1 MSQSTS
7 ARAPISGADGSVL
20 ALALA
25 VLLAGIVGDASARAQ
40 GNDRSAPTG
49 GRSALMGNTGVAL
62 ARDGAAPFINP
73 ATIVGIDDQRLAFS
87 VNFFTYSIRHFSHWH
102 QPGPVDA
109 SKFGNVALGTAGDS
123 STRFQ
128 ALPSTL
134 CLFFTL
140 SGITPLGDDDAP
152 EPGAPKGRQ
161 KLAFCLGTLESDS
174 VNLTALQF
182 HGATSA
188 GSTSQIESIARNWNR
203 IYVGPTYGIELT
215 DHLALGLSLH
225 GVVTADTFVVEGS
238 SISTLVGGT
247 AVQTGL
253 GTSGYAYS
261 FDLLAN
267 VGATYKIGKL
277 TLGADGQ
284 LPSLHGLGKLRV
296 TAQDDTGGTG
306 GTSDLETATG
316 SFQAPPPIRLAV
328 GAGYEWPRLTVEVD
342 GSLEFPWSTA
352 LSSNLNVTSLHVAN
366 GAATQTS
373 GAATYSVG
381 TRTMVNAAVGAE
393 YFVKP
398 SFSLIGGAYSNISA
412 IGPLHASE
420 SVGNLV
426 QARTNHVGLA
436 FGIGSYGHS
445 ADVLIGTQLD
455 FGWGD
460 ALVVNPYVTPNDW
473 TVIGTQV
480 YSALLVLAGTTDL
493 RAIGHAVEK
502 IEKAVTTGNPDNA
515 APPAPL
521 PGRQPPPS
529 DVPIPTPKKEPP
541 PAPRDAPSPQR
552 PPQAAPR

>member
-1 MSQSTS
+1 MFLPRSLV
-7 ARAPISGADGSVL
+7 APVI
-20 ALALA
+20 ALAALTGSPRG
-25 VLLAGIVGDASARAQ
+25 VRAQ

-73 ATIVGIDDQRLAFS
+73 ATIVVIDDQRLAFS
-87 VNFFTYSIRHFSHWH
+87 VNFFTYSLRHFSHWN

-109 SKFGNVALGTAGDS
+109 SKFGSVALDTSGDS

-140 SGITPLGDDDAP
+140 SGITPLGDDNAP
-152 EPGAPKGRQ
+152 PPGTPRGRQ

-182 HGATSA
+182 HGQTSA
-188 GSTSQIESIARNWNR
+188 GSTSQIESIARSWNR
-203 IYVGPTYGIELT
+203 IYVGPTYGVELT
-215 DHLALGLSLH
+215 DHLALGMSLH
-225 GVVTADTFVVEGS
+225 GVVTSDSFVVDGS
-238 SISTLVGGT
+238 SIATLVGGT
-247 AVQTGL
+247 AIQSGL
-253 GTSGYAYS
+253 GTEGYAYS

-267 VGATYKIGKL
+267 VGATYKIGSL

-284 LPSLHGLGKLRV
+284 LPSVHGVGKLQV
-296 TAQDDTGGTG
+296 TAHDDTSGMSGS
-306 GTSDLETATG
+306 SDLDTASG
-316 SFQAPPPIRLAV
+316 SFRAPPPIRLAV
-328 GAGYEWPRLTVEVD
+328 GAGYEWSRLTVEVD

-352 LSSNLNVTSLHVAN
+352 LSSTLDVRSTHLAN
-366 GAATQTS
+366 GVVTTSAATQTY
-373 GAATYSVG
+373 TVG
-381 TRTMVNAAVGAE
+381 TRSMVNAAMGAE
-393 YFVKP
+393 YFVRP
-398 SFSLIGGAYSNISA
+398 SFSLIGGAYSNLSA
-412 IGPLHASE
+412 IHPLEPAQ

-426 QARTNHVGLA
+426 QARTNHLGLS

-455 FGWGD
+455 FGWGE
-460 ALVVNPYVTPNDW
+460 ALVVNPYVSPNDW

-480 YSALLVLAGTTDL
+480 YSALLILAGTTDL

-515 APPAPL
+515 APP
-521 PGRQPPPS
+521 PPS
-529 DVPIPTPKKEPP
+529 KAQPSEVPIPTPEKEPP
-541 PAPRDAPSPQR
+541 ITPPAAPEIPSAEPSPQR

>member
-1 MSQSTS
+1 MSS
-7 ARAPISGADGSVL
+7 ALRPRSLLAASV
-20 ALALA
+20 ALAGL
-25 VLLAGIVGDASARAQ
+25 VGVGRDARAQ

-87 VNFFTYSIRHFSHWH
+87 VNFFTYSLRHFSRWNE
-102 QPGPVDA
+102 PGPVDP
-109 SKFGNVALGTAGDS
+109 SKFGNVALDTPSDS

-152 EPGAPKGRQ
+152 APGARKGRQ

-182 HGATSA
+182 HGQTSA
-188 GSTSQIESIARNWNR
+188 GATSQVESISRNWNR

-225 GVVTADTFVVEGS
+225 GVVTSDSFVVEGS

-247 AVQTGL
+247 ALQTGL
-253 GTSGYAYS
+253 GTEGYGYS

-277 TLGADGQ
+277 TFGADGQ
-284 LPSLHGLGKLRV
+284 LPSLHGLGKLQV
-296 TAQDDTGGTG
+296 TAHDDTGGAS

-316 SFQAPPPIRLAV
+316 SFRAPPPIRLAV

-352 LSSNLNVTSLHVAN
+352 LSSTLNVTSIHLAN
-366 GAATQTS
+366 GASTTSSATQTPL
-373 GAATYSVG
+373 VG
-381 TRTMVNAAVGAE
+381 TRSMVNAAIGAE
-393 YFVKP
+393 YFIRP
-398 SFSLIGGAYSNISA
+398 SLSLIGGAYSNISA
-412 IGPLHASE
+412 IHPLEASQ

-426 QARTNHVGLA
+426 QARTNHLGIS

-460 ALVVNPYVTPNDW
+460 ALVVNPYMVPNDW
-473 TVIGTQV
+473 TVIRTQV
-480 YSALLVLAGTTDL
+480 YSAVLVLAGTTDL
-493 RAIGHAVEK
+493 RAIGHAVDK

-515 APPAPL
+515 AAPAPL
-521 PGRQPPPS
+521 PPPKTAPPE
-529 DVPIPTPKKEPP
+529 VPIPTPRKEPP
-541 PAPRDAPSPQR
+541 LTPPAAPPSTEPSPQR
-552 PPQAAPR
+552 PPQAAPQ